1 MRRVMGVGL
10 ALVLAGCGG
19 SRVAPVRQGTIA
31 MNSEVSGALSRGD
44 ARLNDGS
51 VYQAWSFYG
60 TQGQMV
66 QIDVMSS
73 AFDAFCILQGP
84 AGNEIARNDDGGE
97 GLNARINVALP
108 VTGTYRIIANTYR
121 QNQYGAYRLRLT
133 SSGVSQPMGQPMV
146 GGAPTTAGTVG
157 QVLRGQVVQGRLTPS
172 DSRLQD
178 NTFFQAW
185 TYYGQAGEV
194 ITLDVQ
200 SSDFDAYAVIQDM
213 SGNVL
218 ARDDDS
224 GGGLNA
230 RIVFTLPAT
239 GNYRLLAN
247 TLRVGA
253 TGAYTLSV
261 R

>member
-1 MRRVMGVGL
+1 MRRVVACGM

-19 SRVAPVRQGTIA
+19 GRPAPLRQGAIA
-31 MNSEVSGALSRGD
+31 MNSEVTGALSRND

-51 VYQAWSFYG
+51 VYQSWSFYG
-60 TQGQMV
+60 TQGQLV

-73 AFDAFCILQGP
+73 AFDAYCILQGP
-84 AGNEIARNDDGGE
+84 AGNEIARDDDGGD
-97 GLNARINVALP
+97 GLNARVSVALP

-121 QNQYGAYRLRLT
+121 QNQFGAYRVRLT
-133 SSGVSQPMGQPMV
+133 SGGMAQPGVPTV
-146 GGAPTTAGTVG
+146 TGAPVTAGVVG
-157 QVLRGQVVQGRLTPS
+157 QVLRGQVVQGRLGPS
-172 DSRLQD
+172 DSRLAD

-194 ITLDVQ
+194 ITFDVM
-200 SSDFDAYAVIQDM
+200 STEFDAYAVIQDM
-213 SGNVL
+213 NGHVL

-239 GNYRLLAN
+239 GNYRLIAN
-247 TLRVGA
+247 TQRVGA

>member
-1 MRRVMGVGL
+1 
-10 ALVLAGCGG
+10 
-19 SRVAPVRQGTIA
+19 VAPLRSGSIA
-31 MNSEVSGALSRGD
+31 LNSEATGALARGD
-44 ARLNDGS
+44 ARLSDGS
-51 VYQAWSFYG
+51 VYQAWTFFG

-84 AGNEIARNDDGGE
+84 AGNEIARDDDGGG
-97 GLNARINVALP
+97 GLNARVSVALP

-121 QNQYGAYRLRLT
+121 QNQYGRYTVRLT
-133 SSGVSQPMGQPMV
+133 GGGMAAAAPVAPVITGGQALSAGV
-146 GGAPTTAGTVG
+146 VG
-157 QVLRGQVVQGRLTPS
+157 QVVRGQIVQGRLTS
-172 DSRLQD
+172 GDRQLAD

-185 TYYGQAGEV
+185 TYFGQAGEV
-194 ITLDVQ
+194 VTVDVM
-200 SSDFDAYAVIQDM
+200 SSDFDAYAVIQD
-213 SGNVL
+213 GGGTVL

-224 GGGLNA
+224 GGTLNA

-239 GNYRLLAN
+239 GTYRFIAN